1 MDFKLEEQYQK
12 LIRKLEQDFGEGIDT
27 EAIMVLIGVDEL
39 GKGYKKFS
47 KDEKVNLIHV
57 ATCTLLE
64 PYGFYK
70 FTHTDDDGWPH
81 YELVEELPPIN
92 KKQKEHL
99 MKEAMLNYFKNQEYI
114 D

>member
-1 MDFKLEEQYQK
+1 
-12 LIRKLEQDFGEGIDT
+12 
-27 EAIMVLIGVDEL
+27 
-39 GKGYKKFS
+39 
-47 KDEKVNLIHV
+47 
-57 ATCTLLE
+57 LE